1 MSVMSRTGVVQKA
14 VIATLVGSAI
24 GITAGVWSLRHTAT
38 AARTATKPTT
48 DSDTAPSR
56 STSVPKQVAAVT
68 DPTPPP
74 SGTSIQSADDDARVL
89 ERARTLARRPDVT
102 ALMALRDDV
111 VRRATERGVAGSQ
124 SIKREIDEIDARL
137 NEARL
142 LQLKLDA
149 QELRK
154 VNSKLSP

>member
-1 MSVMSRTGVVQKA
+1 MSVMNRTGIVQKA
-14 VIATLVGSAI
+14 VIATLAGTAI
-24 GITAGVWSLRHTAT
+24 GITAGVWSLRHTPT
-38 AARTATKPTT
+38 AARAVTKPTT
-48 DSDTAPSR
+48 DSDTSSSR

-74 SGTSIQSADDDARVL
+74 IGTPVPSADDDAHVL

-111 VRRATERGVAGSQ
+111 ARRATERGVEGSQ
-124 SIKREIDEIDARL
+124 SIKRELDEIDARL

-154 VNSKLSP
+154 ANSKLAP